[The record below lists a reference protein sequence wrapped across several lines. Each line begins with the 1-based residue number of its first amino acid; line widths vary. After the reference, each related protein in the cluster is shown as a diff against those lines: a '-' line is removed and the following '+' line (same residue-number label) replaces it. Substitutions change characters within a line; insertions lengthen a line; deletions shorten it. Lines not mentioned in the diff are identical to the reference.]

1 MFEHEHVFSLDILK
15 GEILWPKN
23 FHMWCCPPKG
33 IYEKLSQDFC
43 FLTAVKSCWLQ
54 CFCLVQKKK
63 KKWSFILKLDPRVN
77 LKIMPSVC
85 CKSTH
90 SIWPA
95 GTHLLCVCPTRLLMV
110 AYVWCLWL
118 KRRVCW
124 DVMYSI
130 SKEIRHP
137 SASQMT
143 RGVIRTVTGWADIV
157 KSQLSGMSHNLEVFI
172 TGGFSHNHAQ
182 VPGPA
187 VSSEAK

>member
-1 MFEHEHVFSLDILK
+1 MRFCGPRIFICDAVLLKGFMKSYLRTSAFSLLLK
-15 GEILWPKN
+15 AAGYNVSALCK
-23 FHMWCCPPKG
+23 
-33 IYEKLSQDFC
+33 
-43 FLTAVKSCWLQ
+43 
-54 CFCLVQKKK
+54 KKK

-95 GTHLLCVCPTRLLMV
+95 GTHLLCVRPTQLLTV